1 MGGKIYGYIQYDNE
15 TEKVLQKAAI
25 DKFVKD
31 KYKKTLDEVE
41 YLVENVKPYVSWK
54 NRKLGRE
61 LLPKLKEGDVLIVSE
76 AKRLGS
82 SSPEIDVF
90 LMYATDKGAEVYE
103 ARLDTKISGY

>member
-1 MGGKIYGYIQYDNE
+1 MGKIYGYIQFDNE
-15 TEKVLQKAAI
+15 AEKILQKAAI

-31 KYKKTLDEVE
+31 KYKKTPEEIE
-41 YLVENVKPYVSWK
+41 YLMENVKPYISWK

-61 LLPKLKEGDVLIVSE
+61 LLPKLQEGDVLVVSE
-76 AKRLGS
+76 SKRLGS

-90 LMYATDKGAEVYE
+90 LMYVTDRGTEVFE